1 MEINSKSFR
10 VVGNSIEVSKKNI
23 DCLIYDYYYSGG
35 QYSDGIYMIANKK

>member
-23 DCLIYDYYYSGG
+23 DFLIYDYYYSGG
-35 QYSDGIYMIANKK
+35 RYSDGIYMITTKK